1 MMCNVTLRYV
11 LHYNEKEKFLTKVKS
26 MPIIPKWEDNEK
38 TIIYVQ
44 FIDDWSW
51 SEFTP
56 VREIIVEM
64 LGSVSHMVDYI
75 ADFQEVDHIPIG
87 ALAIGRS
94 IHKSCIHNEGVAV
107 IVGISPIL
115 RMLFQSFT
123 AAYPASKK
131 ELVLV
136 PTLDKANQAIIDIQ
150 QNRSKN

>member
-75 ADFQEVDHIPIG
+75 ADFQE
-87 ALAIGRS
+87 IGRA
-94 IHKSCIHNEGVAV
+94 HV
-107 IVGISPIL
+107 
-115 RMLFQSFT
+115 
-123 AAYPASKK
+123 
-131 ELVLV
+131 
-136 PTLDKANQAIIDIQ
+136 
-150 QNRSKN
+150 